1 MQDKESHPQSVRV
14 VVAGVPVDDTAA
26 DITIVGA
33 ETFKRIAAVAKLRKR
48 DLKPD
53 DQTIFRLDG
62 RLDIDITFQEQ
73 TMKTPVYVKMDAN
86 EQLLLSE
93 GMCRQ
98 LGIVQYHE
106 QVSPG
111 GNQKPVCVPMVR
123 VHLVQTVKLRPNES
137 LMAEVKP
144 VG

>member
-1 MQDKESHPQSVRV
+1 MHDKGSHPQSVRV
-14 VVAGVPVDDTAA
+14 IVAGVPVDGIVDTAA

-48 DLKPD
+48 DLKPAD
-53 DQTIFRLDG
+53 KTYDQRIFRLDG
-62 RLDIDITFQEQ
+62 RLDLDITFQEQ

-111 GNQKPVCVPMVR
+111 CNQKPVCVPMVR
-123 VHLVQTVKLRPNES
+123 VHLVQTVKLR
-137 LMAEVKP
+137 V
-144 VG
+144 